1 MQCPILAKTE
11 PLAQSEP
18 ALAVKAITLPVLCW
32 LRDLNAS
39 TPPTPMQ
46 PHSIFRVTRR
56 VLAIIVMVLLLAS
69 LASGGFQFS
78 AVELAASPYQF
89 NIVAWEIANVP
100 DKWTHKALDLL
111 PWSSNSREEKR
122 EGLLKYFS
130 LGDKIR
136 TLEDEL
142 KRLQADGE
150 PSGPGTQL
158 TAVSSELD
166 VLREQRGLLKAD
178 SEEFLESELA
188 AILKDQGLASWF
200 GGLVPPVDISLS
212 VPPTLLVVSPRDRI
226 SRIHSILLKPDMT
239 PEEMELLESKIF
251 SEQDMSALV
260 TGLGGVGSF
269 PAFVRNS
276 YLRSAAE
283 LAAHEWLH
291 NYWFFHPLGWAPWSW
306 TPELNSLN
314 ETAATIA
321 GRELGHMLYESIT
334 GEELPDPV
342 HLLPSEPDHPPPPPD
357 PNRFDFNTEMRTTRL
372 RVDELL
378 EQGRVEQAEDYMEER
393 RLMFMDNGYFLR
405 KLNQAYFAF
414 HGTYATGPAS
424 VSPIGDQVTELRLSS
439 ESLGDFIRTMSEF
452 GSYQEFLDFLEQ
464 TSVPIE

>member
-1 MQCPILAKTE
+1 M
-11 PLAQSEP
+11 
-18 ALAVKAITLPVLCW
+18 
-32 LRDLNAS
+32 
-39 TPPTPMQ
+39 
-46 PHSIFRVTRR
+46 FRVVRR
-56 VLAIIVMVLLLAS
+56 VLVTIVLVILLAS
-69 LASGGFQFS
+69 MGSGAPQFS
-78 AVELAASPYQF
+78 PVELAASPYRF
-89 NIVAWEIANVP
+89 DLVAWEIANVP
-100 DKWTHKALDLL
+100 DKWAHKVLNLL
-111 PWSSNSREEKR
+111 PKSSKSSEEKR

-130 LGDKIR
+130 LGDDIR

-142 KRLQADGE
+142 KRLQAEGA
-150 PSGPGTQL
+150 PSGPDTRL
-158 TAVSSELD
+158 TVVSAQLD
-166 VLREQRGLLKAD
+166 VLREARGRLKAD

-188 AILKDQGLASWF
+188 SILKGQGLASWF
-200 GGLVPPVDISLS
+200 GGLLPPVDVALS

-239 PEEMELLESKIF
+239 PEEMELLEAKIF
-251 SEQDMSALV
+251 SEQDLSALV

-276 YLRSAAE
+276 SLRSATE

-291 NYWFFHPLGWAPWSW
+291 NYWFFRPLGWAPWSW

-342 HLLPSEPDHPPPPPD
+342 HLLPSEPAHPPPPPD
-357 PNRFDFNTEMRTTRL
+357 PNRFDFNKEMSTTRL

-378 EQGRVEQAEDYMEER
+378 EQGLVKQAEDYMEER
-393 RLMFMDNGYFLR
+393 RRLFMDNGYFLR

-424 VSPIGDQVTELRLSS
+424 VSPIGDQVTELRRRS
-439 ESLGDFIRTMSEF
+439 ESLGEFIRTMSGF
-452 GSYQEFLDFLEQ
+452 GSYQEFLDFINRAEDK
-464 TSVPIE
+464 PK